1 MAGLT
6 SGMAGLTSDIPQL
19 TSDIPQMTSDIPQS
33 TSDIP
38 GLTFSMPYPDNWPEV
53 LRNLGLAQLLG
64 CDNISPTLEF
74 PLFKEDHIEATKL
87 LRKLPRAHRPWIGM
101 HVGSRSPARRWSSSY
116 FAQVADYF
124 ASHHNAQII
133 LTGSRDDSSTVQEV
147 ATRMAGQPL
156 CLAGET
162 SLGGLA
168 ALISKLDLFISNDTG
183 PAHIANAVDTRSLTI
198 FGPVDPQ
205 RWAAL
210 NQIRHP
216 IVRKPVACSPCGYWE
231 CPIDHRCL
239 QWLRPEM
246 VIEAAEKLL
255 LRREVVCNA

>member
-1 MAGLT
+1 MAGLMT
-6 SGMAGLTSDIPQL
+6 FGMAGSTSNMPRSTSGIPQ
-19 TSDIPQMTSDIPQS
+19 
-33 TSDIP
+33 
-38 GLTFSMPYPDNWPEV
+38 LTFSMPYPDNWPEV

-147 ATRMAGQPL
+147 TTRMAGQPL

-210 NQIRHP
+210 NQLRHP